1 MVQKYKVV
9 YKERCKL
16 SHIGVV
22 VSEEVMKKCF
32 FEKLTLEEK
41 AEWNKKTCHMM
52 VEGRVLEDEESG
64 AEEAWR
70 WDRA

>member
-9 YKERCKL
+9 YKERRKL

-41 AEWNKKTCHMM
+41 AE
-52 VEGRVLEDEESG
+52 
-64 AEEAWR
+64 
-70 WDRA
+70 